1 MNINFSNDNF
11 KLTLK
16 SKLIYLKK
24 DKSLK
29 NQLKNFLYSKRNLQ
43 NIAIEKNKN
52 LIEQLNKLGK

>member
-1 MNINFSNDNF
+1 MNINFSSDNF

-16 SKLIYLKK
+16 NKLIYLKK
-24 DKSLK
+24 DKPLK

-52 LIEQLNKLGK
+52 LIEQLNKLRK